1 MTEFGKWDTE
11 SLRLSVFHPERPS
24 QAGLWKQVVE
34 IEPES
39 SDTRAREG
47 IVQEQGIVDGNVLL
61 LVSQSNRLDW
71 HLLPG
76 PPQNNARRGPP
87 ALVDAGQCMLL
98 LKRAMDVSVRAR
110 VVVNRL
116 ALGVVCIRQAPDL
129 REGLNQLSEYLPRL
143 DLANAGGQD
152 FAYQINRP
160 RRSPHVSH
168 ISINRLSRWQL
179 EEIQSGALTINP
191 SGRPSLG
198 MSEGILVSKL
208 ILDINTAVSN
218 SAFSADK
225 VPDLFDDLADF
236 AKEIAI
242 QGDIP

>member
-1 MTEFGKWDTE
+1 MHVPAEACDG
-11 SLRLSVFHPERPS
+11 RLPF
-24 QAGLWKQVVE
+24 
-34 IEPES
+34 
-39 SDTRAREG
+39 RAC
-47 IVQEQGIVDGNVLL
+47 
-61 LVSQSNRLDW
+61 
-71 HLLPG
+71 
-76 PPQNNARRGPP
+76 A
-87 ALVDAGQCMLL
+87 
-98 LKRAMDVSVRAR
+98 

-116 ALGVVCIRQAPDL
+116 ALGVVCTRQAPDL
-129 REGLNQLSEYLPRL
+129 RGGLNQLSEYLPRL

-152 FAYQINRP
+152 FAYQINRT

-168 ISINRLSRWQL
+168 VDINRLSRWQL

-191 SGRPSLG
+191 LGMPSLG
-198 MSEGILVSKL
+198 MSERILVSKL
-208 ILDINTAVSN
+208 ILDINTAVGS